1 MPALS
6 RIDSPDSSSPHKT
19 RPMAKAPNRYPA
31 ALIFG
36 APGAGKGTQGEILT
50 RIPGFFH
57 LSTGVIFRKLDP
69 LMQEAQQIKEYCK
82 KGELVPDELTV
93 SIFRNWLEGR
103 RAADKFRPKEHLL
116 LLDGIPRTVN
126 QCHLIERYIDVKLV
140 LYFECRD
147 LEVMVDRIRRRAVL
161 EGRPDDASESVT
173 RKRLETFERETTP
186 VLEYYGETLIRRID
200 SSGLPSEVL
209 KGCLEHLIPVLKS
222 NFVFE

>member
-1 MPALS
+1 
-6 RIDSPDSSSPHKT
+6 
-19 RPMAKAPNRYPA
+19 MAKAQARYPA

-69 LMQEAQQIKEYCK
+69 LMEEARLISEYCK
-82 KGELVPDELTV
+82 RGELVPDELTI

-126 QCHLIERYIDVKLV
+126 QCQLLERYIDVKLV
-140 LYFECRD
+140 LYFECVD

-186 VLEYYGETLIRRID
+186 VLNYYDASIIKRID

-209 KGCLEHLIPVLKS
+209 AGCLQHLIPVIKA

>member
-1 MPALS
+1 
-6 RIDSPDSSSPHKT
+6 
-19 RPMAKAPNRYPA
+19 MAKAPVRYPA

-69 LMQEAQQIKEYCK
+69 QTEEARRIKEYCV
-82 KGELVPDELTV
+82 KGELVPDELTI
-93 SIFRNWLEGR
+93 SIFLNWLEAR
-103 RAADKFRPKEHLL
+103 RAADKFKPKQQLL

-126 QCHLIERYIDVKLV
+126 QCKLLERYIDVKQV
-140 LYFECRD
+140 LYFECLD
-147 LEVMVDRIRRRAVL
+147 LEIMVDRIRRRAVL

-173 RKRLETFERETTP
+173 RKRLEIYERDTTP
-186 VLEYYGETLIRRID
+186 VLNYYDPAIIKRID
-200 SSGLPSEVL
+200 SSGLPAEVL
-209 KGCLEHLIPVLKS
+209 AGCLQHLIPILKE

>member
-1 MPALS
+1 
-6 RIDSPDSSSPHKT
+6 
-19 RPMAKAPNRYPA
+19 MAKAPNRYPA

-69 LMQEAQQIKEYCK
+69 LMEEAQQIKEYCK

-147 LEVMVDRIRRRAVL
+147 MEVMVDRIRRRAVL

-186 VLEYYGETLIRRID
+186 VLQYYGESLIRRID

-209 KGCLEHLIPVLKS
+209 KGCLEHLIPVLKA
-222 NFVFE
+222 NFEFE

>member
-1 MPALS
+1 
-6 RIDSPDSSSPHKT
+6 
-19 RPMAKAPNRYPA
+19 MAKVHVRYPA

-69 LMQEAQQIKEYCK
+69 LMEEARLISEYCK
-82 KGELVPDELTV
+82 RGELVPDELTI

-126 QCHLIERYIDVKLV
+126 QCQLLERYIDVKQV
-140 LYFECRD
+140 LYFECVD

-186 VLEYYGETLIRRID
+186 VLNYYDQSIIKRID

-209 KGCLEHLIPVLKS
+209 AGCLQHLIPVIKA
-222 NFVFE
+222 NFVFD

>member
-1 MPALS
+1 
-6 RIDSPDSSSPHKT
+6 
-19 RPMAKAPNRYPA
+19 MAKAPVRYPA

-69 LMQEAQQIKEYCK
+69 QTEEARRIKEYCV
-82 KGELVPDELTV
+82 KGELVPDELTI
-93 SIFRNWLEGR
+93 SIFLNWLEAR
-103 RAADKFRPKEHLL
+103 RAADKFKPKQQLL

-126 QCHLIERYIDVKLV
+126 QCKLIERYIDVKQV
-140 LYFECRD
+140 LYFECLD
-147 LEVMVDRIRRRAVL
+147 LEIMVDRIRRRAVL

-173 RKRLETFERETTP
+173 RKRLEIYERDTTP
-186 VLEYYGETLIRRID
+186 VLNYYDPKIIQRID
-200 SSGLPSEVL
+200 SSGLPAEVL
-209 KGCLEHLIPVLKS
+209 AGCLQHLIPILKE

>member
-1 MPALS
+1 
-6 RIDSPDSSSPHKT
+6 
-19 RPMAKAPNRYPA
+19 MAKAPNRYPA

-69 LMQEAQQIKEYCK
+69 LMEEAQQIKEYCK

-147 LEVMVDRIRRRAVL
+147 MEVMVDRIRRRAVL

>member
-1 MPALS
+1 
-6 RIDSPDSSSPHKT
+6 
-19 RPMAKAPNRYPA
+19 MAKSPVRYPA

-69 LMQEAQQIKEYCK
+69 QTEEARRIKEYCV
-82 KGELVPDELTV
+82 KGELVPDELTI
-93 SIFRNWLEGR
+93 SIFLNWLEAR
-103 RAADKFRPKEHLL
+103 RAADKFKPKQQLL

-126 QCHLIERYIDVKLV
+126 QCKLLERYIDVKQV
-140 LYFECRD
+140 LYFECLD
-147 LEVMVDRIRRRAVL
+147 LEIMVDRIRRRAVL

-173 RKRLETFERETTP
+173 RKRLEIYERDTTP
-186 VLEYYGETLIRRID
+186 VLNYYDPKIIQRID
-200 SSGLPSEVL
+200 SSGLPAEVL
-209 KGCLEHLIPVLKS
+209 AGCLQHLIPILKE

>member
-1 MPALS
+1 
-6 RIDSPDSSSPHKT
+6 
-19 RPMAKAPNRYPA
+19 MAKAPVRYPA

-69 LMQEAQQIKEYCK
+69 QMEEARRIREYCI
-82 KGELVPDELTV
+82 KGELVPDELTI
-93 SIFRNWLEGR
+93 SIFLNWLESR
-103 RAADKFRPKEHLL
+103 RAADKFKPKQQLL

-126 QCHLIERYIDVKLV
+126 QCKLIERYIDVKQV

-147 LEVMVDRIRRRAVL
+147 MEIMVDRIRRRAVL

-173 RKRLETFERETTP
+173 RKRLEIYERDTTP
-186 VLEYYGETLIRRID
+186 VLNYYDPSIIQRID
-200 SSGLPSEVL
+200 SSGLPAEVL
-209 KGCLEHLIPVLKS
+209 AGCLQHLIPILKE

>member
-1 MPALS
+1 
-6 RIDSPDSSSPHKT
+6 
-19 RPMAKAPNRYPA
+19 MAKAPNRYPA

-69 LMQEAQQIKEYCK
+69 LMEEAQQIKEYCK

-147 LEVMVDRIRRRAVL
+147 MEVMVDRIRRRAVL

-186 VLEYYGETLIRRID
+186 VLQYYGEPLIRRID

-209 KGCLEHLIPVLKS
+209 KGCLEHLIPVLKA

>member
-1 MPALS
+1 
-6 RIDSPDSSSPHKT
+6 
-19 RPMAKAPNRYPA
+19 MAKTPNRYPA

-69 LMQEAQQIKEYCK
+69 QMEEAQQIKEYCK

-147 LEVMVDRIRRRAVL
+147 MEVMVDRIRRRAVL

-186 VLEYYGETLIRRID
+186 VLQYYGESLIRRID

-209 KGCLEHLIPVLKS
+209 KSCLEHLIPVLKA
-222 NFVFE
+222 NFEFE

>member
-1 MPALS
+1 
-6 RIDSPDSSSPHKT
+6 
-19 RPMAKAPNRYPA
+19 MAKAQSRYPA

-69 LMQEAQQIKEYCK
+69 QMQEAQMIKEYCK

-103 RAADKFRPKEHLL
+103 RAADKFKPREHLL

-126 QCHLIERYIDVKLV
+126 QCQLIERYIDVKLV
-140 LYFECRD
+140 LYFECVD

-186 VLEYYGETLIRRID
+186 VLQYYGESLIKRID

-209 KGCLEHLIPVLKS
+209 AGCLQHLIPVLKA